1 MANFAG
7 EIVGY
12 DYSTYE
18 TSKTRHVFRVIGIK
32 EPITAEYRRKT
43 TFREA
48 VEKRFPEWKVTGIR
62 TDAPCGMVS
71 IDLVPADGRKVV
83 DRCDGF
89 FCELMEY

>member
-1 MANFAG
+1 MAKFTG

-18 TSKTRHVFRVIGIK
+18 TSKTRHCFKVIGIN
-32 EPITAEYRRKT
+32 ECITAEYRRKT

-48 VEKRFPEWKVTGIR
+48 IEKICPEWKVVKIS
-62 TDAPCGMVS
+62 TDKPCGMVS
-71 IDLVPADGRKVV
+71 MELTPSDGRKVV
-83 DRCDGF
+83 DRCDRF